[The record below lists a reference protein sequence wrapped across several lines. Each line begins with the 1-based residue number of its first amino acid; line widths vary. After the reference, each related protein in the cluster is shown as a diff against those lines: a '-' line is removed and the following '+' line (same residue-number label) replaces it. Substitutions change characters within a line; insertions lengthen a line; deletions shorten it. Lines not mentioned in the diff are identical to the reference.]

1 VMGVIWSFGTMV
13 LLGQK
18 ITLLTALIPPLIV
31 VIGIPNCI
39 YFLNKYHTSYKAT
52 NHKQEAIE
60 QMVGRMG
67 VVTLFC
73 NITAAIGFFVFAFT
87 KSPLLKEF
95 GWVSG
100 LNIMALFLIS
110 LLFIP
115 PVLTYLPPPST
126 KHVKYL
132 ENKFLDGDARIEELL
147 RYKGLHNSKWKI
159 AELEQKNDELFQ
171 TVLMLERRAERAEE
185 PLKQAHDQI
194 TQLETELSQI
204 KGEYEQLEQNQL
216 LSNQKIKQLEL
227 TINSLKNEKQAL
239 EKQFAEKESLVIH
252 QDQEK
257 IEQLTQERQ
266 KFLQERNQ
274 LHMLSKRLKSDL
286 SNSEHQLS
294 EVSNLLHESRNNAKQ
309 KDLWRVLALSFGC
322 LAVIFFLIFIFL

>member
-1 VMGVIWSFGTMV
+1 MIKNKPSFNKKKWLRNHLDDV
-13 LLGQK
+13 LRLKKEGLTYQSIIQVLK
-18 ITLLTALIPPLIV
+18 KDLNMPFDLEESLLSR
-31 VIGIPNCI
+31 
-39 YFLNKYHTSYKAT
+39 Y
-52 NHKQEAIE
+52 
-60 QMVGRMG
+60 
-67 VVTLFC
+67 
-73 NITAAIGFFVFAFT
+73 
-87 KSPLLKEF
+87 LKEF
-95 GWVSG
+95 AEDESTTLKTKTALKNKVERQIDR
-100 LNIMALFLIS
+100 LTRQNNEIQNLKRRLDRMAEREIQMQMQNAQLKERNE
-110 LLFIP
+110 
-115 PVLTYLPPPST
+115 V
-126 KHVKYL
+126 L

-227 TINSLKNEKQAL
+227 TINALKNEKQAL
-239 EKQFAEKESLVIH
+239 EKQLAEKESLVIH

-286 SNSEHQLS
+286 INSEHQLS

-309 KDLWRVLALSFGC
+309 KDLWRALAIGFGC